1 MDWRG
6 LEQLVEAHYTGGISR
21 RDFARGALAV
31 GVAAAALPSAMNEI
45 LARRAGAQPLKG
57 SGEVVVCTWGGSYT
71 ESQKK
76 AFFDPFEAET
86 GIRVRV
92 VGTPD
97 LAKIQAMVQNKAVEW
112 DLVDAES
119 QMMLRLGAQ
128 DMLERADFSI
138 ISKTDLM
145 AVSEWGIGSVS
156 YGYVLSWSTK
166 AYPQKEP
173 STWKDFFDAT
183 AFPGRRAM
191 YAQPMPNLEFALLS
205 DGVPLNKL
213 YPLDVDR
220 AFRVLERHKP
230 LINVW
235 YKSTTQIPTL
245 FRGEEVDLI
254 EATGGRV
261 IDLKRSG
268 APVNFTYNQGAWMQ
282 SFWVTPKGAKNKENA
297 MKLMA
302 FYARPENEAQFAQ
315 MFANGVPN
323 TKAYALMPKE
333 TVALLPTSPENIG
346 KQVRIDAAW
355 WSKHVDEITKRWLGF
370 VG

>member
-1 MDWRG
+1 
-6 LEQLVEAHYTGGISR
+6 
-21 RDFARGALAV
+21 
-31 GVAAAALPSAMNEI
+31 
-45 LARRAGAQPLKG
+45 
-57 SGEVVVCTWGGSYT
+57 
-71 ESQKK
+71 
-76 AFFDPFEAET
+76 
-86 GIRVRV
+86 
-92 VGTPD
+92 
-97 LAKIQAMVQNKAVEW
+97 MVQNKAVEW

-205 DGVPLNKL
+205 DGVPLDKL

-268 APVNFTYNQGAWMQ
+268 APVNFTYNRARGCSPSGSPPRGEEQGERYEADGILRATGERGASCPDVRERGAQHQ
-282 SFWVTPKGAKNKENA
+282 SVCT
-297 MKLMA
+297 
-302 FYARPENEAQFAQ
+302 
-315 MFANGVPN
+315 
-323 TKAYALMPKE
+323 MPVE
-333 TVALLPTSPENIG
+333 TGRAPPDVPENIG
-346 KQVRIDAAW
+346 KQIRIDAAW
-355 WSKHVDEITKRWLGF
+355 WSKNVDEITKRWLGF

>member
-1 MDWRG
+1 
-6 LEQLVEAHYTGGISR
+6 
-21 RDFARGALAV
+21 
-31 GVAAAALPSAMNEI
+31 
-45 LARRAGAQPLKG
+45 
-57 SGEVVVCTWGGSYT
+57 
-71 ESQKK
+71 
-76 AFFDPFEAET
+76 
-86 GIRVRV
+86 
-92 VGTPD
+92 
-97 LAKIQAMVQNKAVEW
+97 
-112 DLVDAES
+112 
-119 QMMLRLGAQ
+119 
-128 DMLERADFSI
+128 
-138 ISKTDLM
+138 
-145 AVSEWGIGSVS
+145 
-156 YGYVLSWSTK
+156 
-166 AYPQKEP
+166 
-173 STWKDFFDAT
+173 
-183 AFPGRRAM
+183 M

-205 DGVPLNKL
+205 DGVPLDKL

-323 TKAYALMPKE
+323 IKAYALMPKE

-346 KQVRIDAAW
+346 KQIRIDAAW
-355 WSKHVDEITKRWLGF
+355 WSKNVDEITKRWLGF